1 MNIRYVISHMDK
13 DGLRAMTD
21 ACQGRNTVASIEEA
35 RVDLHNF
42 LTNNTPER
50 LVEVFGTQ
58 SAGTF
63 EVSAVDCWP
72 GHNDPK
78 GCYISEELNPGQVTM
93 VKWLKDILDDIDR
106 KDASVKQ

>member
-13 DGLRAMTD
+13 DGLRAMTY
-21 ACQGRNTVASIEEA
+21 ACQGRNTRGSIKEA
-35 RVDLHNF
+35 QDDLHNF

-63 EVSAVDCWP
+63 EVSAVECWP

-78 GCYISEELNPGQVTM
+78 GCYIPKELNPGQENV
-93 VKWLKDILDDIDR
+93 VGWLKEILDAVD
-106 KDASVKQ
+106 KKAKQ